1 MFSDIVLI
9 FLMILFVVMYHPEE
23 QLSVRSSGG
32 GEGAFKEVSKE
43 GVLLINVGV
52 FILLNVSYLLTQ
64 FLNPGIINLWGI
76 SE

>member
-1 MFSDIVLI
+1 M
-9 FLMILFVVMYHPEE
+9 
-23 QLSVRSSGG
+23 RSSGG
-32 GEGAFKEVSKE
+32 GEGAFKDVSKE
-43 GVLLINVGV
+43 GILLINVGV